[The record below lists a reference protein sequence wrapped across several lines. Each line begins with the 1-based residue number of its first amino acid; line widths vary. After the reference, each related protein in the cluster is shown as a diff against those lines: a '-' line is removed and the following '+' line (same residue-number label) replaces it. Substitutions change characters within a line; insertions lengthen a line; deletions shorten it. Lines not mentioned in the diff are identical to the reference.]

1 MNKSDSN
8 SFLTRLL
15 LWAGGYYI
23 VSVIALAQF
32 IVTPLGIALAALILF
47 FNAEFTVA
55 QLTSV
60 ALFTGGSMLIRNV
73 LLLLGLHVANRD
85 AVVRL
90 GKWKRGE
97 ELSNTSSEE
106 SRAWRQI
113 TTLSW
118 RYTAIAFSTLMV
130 FIMIPTLFYA
140 KTIIHANQD
149 QIIYTF
155 FSGTVAGIS
164 LALLEVLLLE
174 RMLIPARNI
183 LLPSQF
189 INQIKGVLGFRLLH
203 KFTLVVVALII
214 VSALLITP
222 IGYHQTVTVLYEEIG
237 SLKVLTNLQVQSVI
251 VVIFAVLVGLGLSF
265 LLARSISQPVNQMID
280 VFRKVELGDLSQR
293 VKVTATDEVGELAVH
308 FNYMANRLED
318 LQTELENRVTERT
331 EQLRTTIEV
340 GQVAS
345 SILEPSELISR
356 VVNLITERFGYY
368 YAAIF
373 LVDSTNRW
381 AELKDA
387 TGEAGKILKSQNHR
401 LEIGGMSMVSS
412 AITKREA
419 RVALDV
425 GTESVRFD
433 NPVLTQTRS
442 EIALPLMIGD
452 RVIGALDV
460 QSMEEAAFDQENI
473 ITLQG
478 MANQVAIA
486 LENARLF
493 QQTQQNLEEL
503 RAAHRLYVTDAW
515 SGISR
520 ERSRYDYSI
529 KGEAE
534 SPESPT
540 KTVEVPITLHEQ
552 SIGSLSL
559 EGRQDWTPEERNLIE
574 AVASQAALAL
584 ENARLLE
591 ESQQL
596 ALRERLVAEITGKIW
611 ASPNTDLILQTA
623 IKEIGRALRADEV
636 TINLE

>member
-8 SFLTRLL
+8 SFLSRLL
-15 LWAGGYYI
+15 YWAGGYYI

-32 IVTPLGIALAALILF
+32 IVTPLGIVLAALILF

-73 LLLLGLHVANRD
+73 LLLLSLHVANRD

-97 ELSNTSSEE
+97 ELSSTTSEE

-130 FIMIPTLFYA
+130 FIMIPTLFYV
-140 KTIIHANQD
+140 KTIIQANQD

-174 RMLIPARNI
+174 RMLIPARNV

-189 INQIKGVLGFRLLH
+189 NNQIKGVLGFRLLH
-203 KFTLVVVALII
+203 KFTLVMVALII

-280 VFRKVELGDLSQR
+280 VFQKVELGDLSQR

-308 FNYMANRLED
+308 FNNMANRLED
-318 LQTELENRVTERT
+318 LQMELENRVAERT

-340 GQVAS
+340 GQVAN

-387 TGEAGKILKSQNHR
+387 TGEAGKILKSQNHH

-425 GTESVRFD
+425 GIEPVRFD

-452 RVIGALDV
+452 HVIGALDV
-460 QSMEEAAFDQENI
+460 QSTEEAAFDQENI

-515 SGISR
+515 SGISH
-520 ERSRYDYSI
+520 ERNRYDYSI

-611 ASPNTDLILQTA
+611 ASPSTDLILQTA

>member
-1 MNKSDSN
+1 M
-8 SFLTRLL
+8 
-15 LWAGGYYI
+15 
-23 VSVIALAQF
+23 
-32 IVTPLGIALAALILF
+32 
-47 FNAEFTVA
+47 
-55 QLTSV
+55 
-60 ALFTGGSMLIRNV
+60 
-73 LLLLGLHVANRD
+73 
-85 AVVRL
+85 
-90 GKWKRGE
+90 
-97 ELSNTSSEE
+97 
-106 SRAWRQI
+106 
-113 TTLSW
+113 
-118 RYTAIAFSTLMV
+118 
-130 FIMIPTLFYA
+130 
-140 KTIIHANQD
+140 
-149 QIIYTF
+149 
-155 FSGTVAGIS
+155 
-164 LALLEVLLLE
+164 
-174 RMLIPARNI
+174 
-183 LLPSQF
+183 
-189 INQIKGVLGFRLLH
+189 
-203 KFTLVVVALII
+203 
-214 VSALLITP
+214 
-222 IGYHQTVTVLYEEIG
+222 
-237 SLKVLTNLQVQSVI
+237 
-251 VVIFAVLVGLGLSF
+251 
-265 LLARSISQPVNQMID
+265 
-280 VFRKVELGDLSQR
+280 
-293 VKVTATDEVGELAVH
+293 
-308 FNYMANRLED
+308 
-318 LQTELENRVTERT
+318 ELENRVAERT

-340 GQVAS
+340 GQVAN

-387 TGEAGKILKSQNHR
+387 TGEAGKILKSQNHH

-425 GTESVRFD
+425 GIEPVRFD

-452 RVIGALDV
+452 HVIGALDV
-460 QSMEEAAFDQENI
+460 QSTEEAAFDQENI

-515 SGISR
+515 SGISH
-520 ERSRYDYSI
+520 ERNRYDYSI

-611 ASPNTDLILQTA
+611 ASPSTDLILQTA